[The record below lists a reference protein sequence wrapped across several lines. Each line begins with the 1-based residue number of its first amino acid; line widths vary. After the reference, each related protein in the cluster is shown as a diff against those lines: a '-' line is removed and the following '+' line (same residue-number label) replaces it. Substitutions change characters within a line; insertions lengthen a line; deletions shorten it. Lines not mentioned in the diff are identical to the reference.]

1 MIEVN
6 LEEKL
11 NNVVYLIKFIIIVDN
26 SGKLIYSKYYIE
38 KYKEGQHEF

>member
-11 NNVVYLIKFIIIVDN
+11 NNVVYLKIFIIIVDN
-26 SGKLIYSKYYIE
+26 SGKLIYSKYFIE

>member
-1 MIEVN
+1 MTEIY

-11 NNVVYLIKFIIIVDN
+11 NNVVCLIKFIISVDN
-26 SGKLIYSKYYIE
+26 SGKLIYSKYFIE